1 MSQGGLK
8 PVVLLADCDATSFPL
23 RQALTRGGYRVTHAP
38 NGEEA
43 LMRVQ
48 EQKPDLVLLD
58 WSLPTISGLEVC
70 RRLRSAR
77 DTRYLPIIMVTAR
90 DCEKDRVRGLDTG
103 ADDYVTKPFSN
114 GELMAR
120 IAAVLRRVRP
130 SLVSNLVRAGKI
142 EMDRVAHRVRYDGRE
157 IALGPTEFR
166 LIDHFLQHPGRVF
179 SRQQLLDAVWGTGA
193 DIEVRTVDVFVGRV
207 RRSLQKAGGIKI
219 IRTVRA
225 GGYSLG

>member
-1 MSQGGLK
+1 
-8 PVVLLADCDATSFPL
+8 L
-23 RQALTRGGYRVTHAP
+23 RQVLARGGYRVTHAP
-38 NGEEA
+38 SGEEA
-43 LMRVQ
+43 LIRIQ

-58 WSLPTISGLEVC
+58 WSLPAISGLEVC

-90 DCEKDRVRGLDTG
+90 DGETDRVRGLDTG
-103 ADDYVTKPFSN
+103 ADDYVTKPFSS

-120 IAAVLRRVRP
+120 IAAVLRRVKP
-130 SLVSNLVRAGKI
+130 NLVSNVVRAGKL
-142 EMDRVAHRVRYDGRE
+142 EMDRGAHRVRYEGKE
-157 IALGPTEFR
+157 MALGPTEFR

-179 SRQQLLDAVWGTGA
+179 SRQQLLDAVWGLGA

-207 RRSLQKAGGIKI
+207 RRALEEVGAVKV
-219 IRTVRA
+219 IRTVRG